1 MSLARSARVPPRAI
15 PQPTKSSRTASSQL
29 PTAPSQEMPQ
39 TAILRYTVLGLV
51 VLAAL
56 VAFGSWVVRRRRVS
70 PFGVLGRAL
79 RAITGLVVIT
89 AVAGIVFLSLASWF
103 VTTFQTVYAAASGG
117 PRATF
122 ALIIDLAYRILFVAL
137 IVRVVA
143 AWFGM
148 FRYSRWI
155 RPAYIL
161 TDWIVEPVR
170 RIVPLVGA
178 FDFSPVVAMI
188 VLSLLRQILLSALSR

>member
-79 RAITGLVVIT
+79 RAITDPVVKPVERRLGLPDSVRGAHRARRGRVVRH
-89 AVAGIVFLSLASWF
+89 VPV
-103 VTTFQTVYAAASGG
+103 
-117 PRATF
+117 F
-122 ALIIDLAYRILFVAL
+122 ALDPARIYPDRLDRRAGAPDRAAGRR
-137 IVRVVA
+137 VR
-143 AWFGM
+143 
-148 FRYSRWI
+148 
-155 RPAYIL
+155 L
-161 TDWIVEPVR
+161 
-170 RIVPLVGA
+170 
-178 FDFSPVVAMI
+178 
-188 VLSLLRQILLSALSR
+188 